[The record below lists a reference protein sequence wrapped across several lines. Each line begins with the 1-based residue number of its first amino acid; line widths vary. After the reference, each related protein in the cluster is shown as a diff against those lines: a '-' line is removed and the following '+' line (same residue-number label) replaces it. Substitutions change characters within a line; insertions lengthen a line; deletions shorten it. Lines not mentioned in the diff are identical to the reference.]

1 MKNLFL
7 ILSIITSLSNAG
19 FANTVLGIE
28 DNLSVIQKA
37 LSEGDA
43 STLSN
48 YFDANLEITLLD
60 KYDVFDKTKA
70 TEALRNFF
78 AKNKPR
84 TYNTVHHGSSKGS
97 ASHYTIGDMQTTG
110 GNFRVS
116 IYYKSSGNNVLI
128 QEIRI
133 EK

>member
-7 ILSIITSLSNAG
+7 IFSIMSVFSNGLA
-19 FANTVLGIE
+19 AKNIEGID

-43 STLSN
+43 NTLSN
-48 YFDANLEITLLD
+48 YFDATLEITLLE
-60 KYDVFDKTKA
+60 KYDVLDKPKA
-70 TEALRNFF
+70 TESLKNFF

-97 ASHYTIGDMQTTG
+97 ASHYTIGDMQTAS
-110 GNFRVS
+110 GNYRVS